1 MIRNE
6 ATAPTGNVV
15 LSWLS
20 LFSSAGTLICC
31 ALPSLLVLIGLGATV
46 ASVISVAP
54 WLVTLSRNKE
64 WVFAGSGAL
73 LALGF
78 WNSYWLVPRLQQR
91 NALVCEPGSDC
102 ARVSRA
108 SRVLLWFSASLY
120 LIGFFVAF
128 VLGRILE

>member
-1 MIRNE
+1 
-6 ATAPTGNVV
+6 
-15 LSWLS
+15 
-20 LFSSAGTLICC
+20 
-31 ALPSLLVLIGLGATV
+31 V

-64 WVFAGSGAL
+64 WVFGVSGTL

-78 WNSYWLVPRLQQR
+78 WNSYWLVPRLQR
-91 NALVCEPGSDC
+91 NAQSCEPGSDC

-108 SRVLLWFSASLY
+108 SRLLLWFSVSLY

-128 VLGRILE
+128 VLGQILE